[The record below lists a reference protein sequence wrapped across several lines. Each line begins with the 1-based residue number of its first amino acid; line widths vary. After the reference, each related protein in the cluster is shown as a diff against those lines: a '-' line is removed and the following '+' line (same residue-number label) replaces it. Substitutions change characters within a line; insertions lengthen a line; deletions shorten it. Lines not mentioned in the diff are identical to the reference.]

1 MTTLSL
7 FWQGTIAAPQDAMAL
22 LLIPWV
28 CLSLIICL
36 ALLRATARPMS
47 KPKPLSTSAPP
58 GPLNGCI
65 ASLPPT
71 AEAERECMAAKE
83 AVLGYEGRRN
93 PDSSKQRLAPL
104 NVLVAG
110 ENPGI

>member
-7 FWQGTIAAPQDAMAL
+7 FWQGTIAAPRDAMAL

-28 CLSLIICL
+28 CLSMIICL

-47 KPKPLSTSAPP
+47 KPKPLSTSVPP
-58 GPLNGCI
+58 SPLNRCI
-65 ASLPPT
+65 ASLPQ
-71 AEAERECMAAKE
+71 AEAERECLAAKE

-93 PDSSKQRLAPL
+93 PDPSKQRLAPL

-110 ENPGI
+110 ENPGT